1 MRDVQVVAFRYMPP
15 DAVSPAPQAC
25 HCLALPQLPHLIA
38 AGCGINT
45 TRHQPLRI
53 SGEFGKAGPYA
64 SMGVLLAFG
73 KLRPLKF
80 NDPHLPAGTA
90 KCMLVNST
98 AQACERQS
106 GQREAVT
113 FDDGGVL

>member
-1 MRDVQVVAFRYMPP
+1 
-15 DAVSPAPQAC
+15 
-25 HCLALPQLPHLIA
+25 
-38 AGCGINT
+38 
-45 TRHQPLRI
+45 
-53 SGEFGKAGPYA
+53 
-64 SMGVLLAFG
+64 
-73 KLRPLKF
+73 LKF
-80 NDPHLPAGTA
+80 SDPHLPAGTA